1 MKKTSF
7 IFSLL
12 SAFLAIF
19 FIFIISSLII
29 FETSFGKNILKGLL
43 IKTAKKQNIELQI
56 GSLSGAMLFQFKM
69 KDVVINQSSTSINIE
84 EAIIRIKFLPLLN
97 HKLSFNELFL
107 NSVTYNIKKG
117 NEKVSDKDTWI
128 DVPIDMTFEKIKIT
142 NLRLLDDFIINISG
156 YGDLKKDN
164 DSFYANLKISRKN
177 FASSNIELEISG
189 DKKHKIISSKT
200 IFDIRSLQVFE
211 PLIKKPNI
219 DLNFNLTLK
228 CVGPINSYL
237 SVINNNNL
245 SDGLS
250 GKVYGKIYNI
260 KDSFNPFINQFLDKE
275 TDISFDFS
283 KEKSMKIELQ
293 KISLNNSL
301 YSIEGNG
308 ALTKNLD
315 LDKLNLNI
323 EIDEINNIKEIKV
336 QTFGSLISI

>member
-56 GSLSGAMLFQFKM
+56 GSLSGAMPFQFKM

-84 EAIIRIKFLPLLN
+84 EAIIRIK
-97 HKLSFNELFL
+97 
-107 NSVTYNIKKG
+107 
-117 NEKVSDKDTWI
+117 
-128 DVPIDMTFEKIKIT
+128 
-142 NLRLLDDFIINISG
+142 LLDDSIINISG

-237 SVINNNNL
+237 SIINNNNI